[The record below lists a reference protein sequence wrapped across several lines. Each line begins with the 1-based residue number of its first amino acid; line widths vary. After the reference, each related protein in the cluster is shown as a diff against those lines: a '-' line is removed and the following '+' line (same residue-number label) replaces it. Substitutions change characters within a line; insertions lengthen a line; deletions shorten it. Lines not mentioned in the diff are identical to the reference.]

1 MANNSLAIQQIPHLK
16 SAPFRSRVNLSASHT
31 FTMYPDLVMPIANI
45 KGEVGDTLDVS
56 IDLKL
61 LMLYLQGVVLDAL
74 QVDVYAFYTKYSQVY
89 NKYTRVRG
97 ENLSVNSDDRTYT
110 MSKVTSTYPVVSIH
124 REEGGVMKSYA
135 SALKWKQNGREMV
148 PMVFDTTTGKMI
160 DPVVSM
166 KSVPGQSYRIVAGAQ
181 EIPHWSDPDYANMNY
196 CLGFLPGSLPD
207 ALGCNCGMPC
217 MAYSAAPFVA
227 YYLTCDY
234 YFRNAEIF
242 DSIVGLVPDVD
253 VNRPWNIW
261 SEWQGMV
268 ADTSYPY
275 GSVTKFYQ
283 PADYVYISD
292 SLTLLAPGGFYRASR
307 KPDYLS
313 LGLASP
319 TYQGLEVFLPSS
331 LSGTLPDTVP
341 VVGTGKTLG
350 LTDGTNNFGASGV
363 TPQSGIVTSVPSTYA
378 YGTNVGTSISADG
391 WMRNQTTY
399 GVTTDPD
406 KSGLVAVLSGN
417 LMFDPGTVQETR
429 TGFQMLKFLEAKNR
443 AGKYFGDI
451 IYNFFGIAD
460 PKGDTRFPE
469 WIGMASGSFGYFAN
483 MQSSASGQ
491 TPQGNIAMNASCDI
505 NQHLCRKTFIED
517 GLIQIMVVVRQPSVV
532 FQDRVD
538 RSFFEFE
545 ELDFMNPLFAHL
557 GDQPVFNHEVY
568 VPAMNCEVFNKQ
580 SGSQWLSDVSA
591 LPSNTEITAD
601 RVEVD
606 KNIQDELDYLWQPNS
621 YQERYADKKYSFNR
635 VSGLFRS
642 RCRVMQSFKQ
652 PLYSTYRWNNTV
664 QDYLLYNSRTSGMQV
679 PLDDQLYTLS
689 FDNPQL
695 VGSAGIHNFVG
706 RPGLTNFSSGHCPTR
721 EEAQM
726 SKSITPFAKQMFDVE
741 YPPIQGQVYL
751 RIIADRIVPVK
762 SAPGLADHQ

>member
-1 MANNSLAIQQIPHLK
+1 MANNSLAVQQIPHLK
-16 SAPFRSRVNLSASHT
+16 SAPFRSRVNLSYSHT
-31 FTMYPDLVMPIANI
+31 FTMYPDLVMPVANI
-45 KGEVGDTLDVS
+45 KGEVGDTLDIS

-110 MSKVTSTYPVVSIH
+110 MSKVTSTYPVVSIYRH
-124 REEGGVMKSYA
+124 EGDNLKNYA

-160 DPVVSM
+160 DPVITM
-166 KSVPGQSYRIVAGAQ
+166 KDTTVPGQRVVAGSQ
-181 EIPHWSDPDYANMNY
+181 YIPHWSDPDYANMNY

-227 YYLTCDY
+227 YYLICDY

-268 ADTSYPY
+268 ADTTYPY
-275 GSVTKFYQ
+275 GSVTKFFE
-283 PADYVYISD
+283 PMDYVYLSD
-292 SLTLLAPGGFYRASR
+292 TLTSLAPGGFYRVSR

-331 LSGTLPDTVP
+331 FSSTLPDTIP
-341 VVGTGKTLG
+341 VVGNGLAMG
-350 LTDGTNNFGASGV
+350 LTDGNGTVGGLGVSTSSGSFSAYSSNYGD
-363 TPQSGIVTSVPSTYA
+363 TLPGTISTTD
-378 YGTNVGTSISADG
+378 GRIDNGKLVGL
-391 WMRNQTTY
+391 
-399 GVTTDPD
+399 TTDPD
-406 KSGLVAVLSGN
+406 KSGLVGVLSGSM
-417 LMFDPGTVQETR
+417 MFDPGTVQETR

-469 WIGMASGSFGYFAN
+469 WIGLASGSFGYFAN
-483 MQSSASGQ
+483 MQSSAAGA

-505 NQHLCRKTFIED
+505 NQHLCRKTFTED

-557 GDQPVFNHEVY
+557 GDQPVYNHEVY
-568 VPAMNCEVFNKQ
+568 VPAMNSEVFDKQ
-580 SGSQWLSDVSA
+580 SGPQWLSDVSS
-591 LPSNTEITAD
+591 LPSDTEITAD
-601 RVEVD
+601 RVDVD

-621 YQERYADKKYSFNR
+621 YQERYADKKYAFNR

-652 PLYSTYRWNNTV
+652 PLYSKYRWSDAL
-664 QDYLLYNSRTSGMQV
+664 QDYHVYGSKTAGMQV
-679 PLDDQLYTLS
+679 PLDNQLYTLS

-695 VGSAGIHNFVG
+695 VGDAGIHNFVG

-721 EEAQM
+721 TEAQM